1 MSEYRYNI
9 REIEKHRKTVFKFP
23 IVLGYNIY
31 ISHNQITRYTCSL
44 KQKCSNN
51 VRRKIIHPTTKLNE
65 LYLNYFSKFSS
76 NIQWSNYSIIYEGA
90 GKYGER

>member
-31 ISHNQITRYTCSL
+31 ISER
-44 KQKCSNN
+44 
-51 VRRKIIHPTTKLNE
+51 PTIKL
-65 LYLNYFSKFSS
+65 L
-76 NIQWSNYSIIYEGA
+76 
-90 GKYGER
+90 